1 MGGVAF
7 VLCFPKT
14 GFVAAA
20 SSTVNA
26 NAIVTVHLPPDAD
39 ILDDFDDTDD
49 QNFWDGGNGVMEEV
63 AGNKSITRSFE
74 WAGGPTGTSLKLSYN
89 LNTSSTWN
97 GFFMNLNND
106 VAVTKNISGYR

>member
-49 QNFWDGGNGVMEEV
+49 QNFWDGVMESWKKLP
-63 AGNKSITRSFE
+63 AIKASRALLNGRAAPPGHLSSC
-74 WAGGPTGTSLKLSYN
+74 PTT
-89 LNTSSTWN
+89 
-97 GFFMNLNND
+97 
-106 VAVTKNISGYR
+106 